1 MKNNNERFV
10 INQLKFS
17 ILFKFNVTFVARN
30 IPEDICIRSFVIKY
44 IKMLK
49 RY

>member
-1 MKNNNERFV
+1 MKNNNDRFV

-17 ILFKFNVTFVARN
+17 ILFNFNANFVARN
-30 IPEDICIRSFVIKY
+30 IPEDICIRSFVINN
-44 IKMLK
+44 IPMLK